1 MGPETESS
9 EFRRFLENRK
19 PMVLS
24 RLPSVVIPGSVRLET
39 IVRRTAS
46 TLFAVPALVL
56 ALVAPAHG
64 ETPAERHVLSVRS
77 ESEGW
82 VRQVVLECAPVGGT
96 HPRAEEACEAIAEAG
111 SIEDVTGSQN
121 PCPMI
126 YAPVVATAHGGGV
139 YQQEF
144 PNHCMLLTQKGA
156 VFDF

>member
-9 EFRRFLENRK
+9 EFRRFLEKRELL
-19 PMVLS
+19 VLIQ
-24 RLPSVVIPGSVRLET
+24 LPSVVNPGSVRLET
-39 IVRRTAS
+39 VVKRTA
-46 TLFAVPALVL
+46 LALLAVPALVS

-64 ETPAERHVLSVRS
+64 EAVERHVLSVQS

-82 VRQVVLECAPVGGT
+82 VRQVVLECDPVGGT

-111 SIEDVTGSQN
+111 SVEGVTGAQN

-126 YAPVVATAHGGGV
+126 YAPVVATAHGEGV
-139 YQQEF
+139 YRQEF
-144 PNHCMLLTQKGA
+144 PNHCVLLNDKGA